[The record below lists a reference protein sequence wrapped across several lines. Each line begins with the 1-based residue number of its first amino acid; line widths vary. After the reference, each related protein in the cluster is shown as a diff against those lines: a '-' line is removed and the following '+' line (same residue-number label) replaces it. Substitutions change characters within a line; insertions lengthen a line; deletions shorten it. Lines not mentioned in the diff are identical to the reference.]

1 MTEEKTR
8 SFPFPDVAADGD
20 VVFKGELVCEYHA
33 STNTWEC
40 WRHNREAQR
49 D

>member
-8 SFPFPDVAADGD
+8 SFPFPEGPEDQDV
-20 VVFKGELVCEYHA
+20 FFHGELVCEYHA
-33 STNTWEC
+33 NTNTWEC
-40 WRHNREAQR
+40 WRHSREGR